1 MYVWVWFSSW
11 RKLMSLDVC
20 AFQCQRSARS
30 KCRHPELKMTFL
42 KQLVNSDCQSFLN
55 LFFFFFLVFSKRQDR
70 SRSFWQRV
78 IPGWDRLWQPSWRL
92 VGKAFIGNH
101 CAYSLLLLEIYRAA
115 NLQKEKKKKANSLL
129 QGSSSLAQKRQNKR
143 SKVTQKHEE

>member
-1 MYVWVWFSSW
+1 
-11 RKLMSLDVC
+11 MSLDVC

-55 LFFFFFLVFSKRQDR
+55 LFFFFPCLLQKTGS
-70 SRSFWQRV
+70 
-78 IPGWDRLWQPSWRL
+78 L
-92 VGKAFIGNH
+92 
-101 CAYSLLLLEIYRAA
+101 SLLLAKSHSRMGQAVTTQLTPRGKSIYWKPLCILAIVIR
-115 NLQKEKKKKANSLL
+115 NLQSCKSTKGKKKKKANSLL